1 MRKGDLIR
9 VNFLSVRYIKETK
22 IGIVLDYQEKNSD
35 SCGKVKVLCDS
46 GKIRE
51 FIMGYGDGLEVVK

>member
-22 IGIVLDYQEKNSD
+22 IGIVLDCQD
-35 SCGKVKVLCDS
+35 LGGKVKVLLCDS
-46 GKIRE
+46 DKIRE
-51 FIMGYGDGLEVVK
+51 FITGYGDGLEVVK